1 MNFIKIIL
9 IAIGLVLAA
18 MLAFSVIGIV
28 YSALWYLFLLGIVA
42 VGGAIGYKLLM
53 KEDVPLINE
62 TSMFSAVKSAELFCA
77 KVTTFCLFVFN
88 SLANLAPYSSSM
100 LTTLDTGFSPKRPS
114 KSFFFAA

>member
-42 VGGAIGYKLLM
+42 VGGAIGYKLLVKD
-53 KEDVPLINE
+53 KE
-62 TSMFSAVKSAELFCA
+62 SMRLEDKTPITIAEMESADRALEDYKRKYL
-77 KVTTFCLFVFN
+77 
-88 SLANLAPYSSSM
+88 
-100 LTTLDTGFSPKRPS
+100 PK
-114 KSFFFAA
+114 

>member
-42 VGGAIGYKLLM
+42 VGGAVGYKLLVKDKESMRLEDNTPITIAEM
-53 KEDVPLINE
+53 KDADRALEEYKQKYL
-62 TSMFSAVKSAELFCA
+62 
-77 KVTTFCLFVFN
+77 
-88 SLANLAPYSSSM
+88 
-100 LTTLDTGFSPKRPS
+100 PK
-114 KSFFFAA
+114 

>member
-42 VGGAIGYKLLM
+42 VGGAVGYKLLVKD
-53 KEDVPLINE
+53 KE
-62 TSMFSAVKSAELFCA
+62 
-77 KVTTFCLFVFN
+77 
-88 SLANLAPYSSSM
+88 
-100 LTTLDTGFSPKRPS
+100 SPKLKDKTPITIAEMKDADRALEEYKRKYLP
-114 KSFFFAA
+114 K

>member
-53 KEDVPLINE
+53 KDKKSMRLEDKTPI
-62 TSMFSAVKSAELFCA
+62 TIAEMENADRALEEY
-77 KVTTFCLFVFN
+77 KRKYL
-88 SLANLAPYSSSM
+88 
-100 LTTLDTGFSPKRPS
+100 PK
-114 KSFFFAA
+114 

>member
-42 VGGAIGYKLLM
+42 VSGAVGYKLLVKDKESMRLEDNTPITIAEM
-53 KEDVPLINE
+53 KDADRALEEYKRKYL
-62 TSMFSAVKSAELFCA
+62 
-77 KVTTFCLFVFN
+77 
-88 SLANLAPYSSSM
+88 
-100 LTTLDTGFSPKRPS
+100 PK
-114 KSFFFAA
+114 